1 VEETMERDPSN
12 IEGGVLGEISG
23 VRQIN
28 SQSGSLKCY
37 MHPA

>member
-23 VRQIN
+23 V